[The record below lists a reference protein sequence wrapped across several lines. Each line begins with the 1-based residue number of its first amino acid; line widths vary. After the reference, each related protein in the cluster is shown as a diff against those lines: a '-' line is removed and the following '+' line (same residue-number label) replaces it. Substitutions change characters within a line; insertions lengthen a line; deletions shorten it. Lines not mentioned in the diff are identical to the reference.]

1 MISTNSL
8 LLSRRSLLQGSAATL
23 AGLSISSLA
32 LSDTAIAEK
41 PSIIPEMAD
50 ASNSEFRIPTKE
62 LPIRVQY
69 NENPL
74 GMSLKAQKAA
84 AQAIPL
90 ANRYPFSEIPILRKL
105 VANYHNVNDDCI
117 LFSAGSSDAIRI
129 CIAAHATPNTQFV
142 IPELTYGD
150 GEFFAKANGLKITKV
165 LSDHND
171 WSINLEG
178 MQSAVESYDG
188 PSIVYLVNPNNP
200 TSTIVNSAKVES
212 WIRSKPKETT
222 FIVDEAYSEFV
233 NNPNFRS
240 VDHLIASGLDNLLL
254 LKTFS
259 KIHAM
264 AGMRVGYTV
273 AVPNKIKKISPYVED
288 DSMTISYPSIMAA
301 TASIQDAQFLAYS
314 KKSNDVAKMIYTS
327 VLKELDLFYLPSE
340 TNFVFHRLNRDLEPF
355 KQHMLDE
362 HIIVGRP
369 FPPAEGWC
377 RVSMGTPDEMIY
389 VAEKMREFRKKGWI

>member
-117 LFSAGSSDAIRI
+117 LLV
-129 CIAAHATPNTQFV
+129 Q
-142 IPELTYGD
+142 
-150 GEFFAKANGLKITKV
+150 V
-165 LSDHND
+165 LPM
-171 WSINLEG
+171 L
-178 MQSAVESYDG
+178 
-188 PSIVYLVNPNNP
+188 
-200 TSTIVNSAKVES
+200 
-212 WIRSKPKETT
+212 
-222 FIVDEAYSEFV
+222 FEFV
-233 NNPNFRS
+233 LLRMQ
-240 VDHLIASGLDNLLL
+240 HQIHNLLYPNSLMVTENFL
-254 LKTFS
+254 LKP
-259 KIHAM
+259 M
-264 AGMRVGYTV
+264 V
-273 AVPNKIKKISPYVED
+273 
-288 DSMTISYPSIMAA
+288 
-301 TASIQDAQFLAYS
+301 
-314 KKSNDVAKMIYTS
+314 
-327 VLKELDLFYLPSE
+327 
-340 TNFVFHRLNRDLEPF
+340 
-355 KQHMLDE
+355 
-362 HIIVGRP
+362 
-369 FPPAEGWC
+369 
-377 RVSMGTPDEMIY
+377 
-389 VAEKMREFRKKGWI
+389 

>member
-62 LPIRVQY
+62 LPIRIQY

-129 CIAAHATPNTQFV
+129 CIAAHATPNTQFFN
-142 IPELTYGD
+142 YGCH
-150 GEFFAKANGLKITKV
+150 GIYSRCAILGL
-165 LSDHND
+165 
-171 WSINLEG
+171 
-178 MQSAVESYDG
+178 
-188 PSIVYLVNPNNP
+188 
-200 TSTIVNSAKVES
+200 
-212 WIRSKPKETT
+212 
-222 FIVDEAYSEFV
+222 
-233 NNPNFRS
+233 
-240 VDHLIASGLDNLLL
+240 
-254 LKTFS
+254 
-259 KIHAM
+259 
-264 AGMRVGYTV
+264 
-273 AVPNKIKKISPYVED
+273 
-288 DSMTISYPSIMAA
+288 
-301 TASIQDAQFLAYS
+301 
-314 KKSNDVAKMIYTS
+314 
-327 VLKELDLFYLPSE
+327 
-340 TNFVFHRLNRDLEPF
+340 
-355 KQHMLDE
+355 
-362 HIIVGRP
+362 
-369 FPPAEGWC
+369 
-377 RVSMGTPDEMIY
+377 
-389 VAEKMREFRKKGWI
+389 